1 MNSKQK
7 FADFGRNIVYVK
19 EIETTDLPQDLQA
32 EAGDLETVFSVHNAD
47 GEQLALVANRS
58 LAFHLAREHKMV
70 PVTVH

>member
-1 MNSKQK
+1 MNIKQK
-7 FADFGRNIVYVK
+7 FAELGSNIVYVK
-19 EIETTDLPQDLQA
+19 EIETTDLPADLQA
-32 EAGDLETVFSVHNAD
+32 EAGDLETIFSVHNAD

>member
-1 MNSKQK
+1 MNSKLD

-19 EIETTDLPQDLQA
+19 EVETTTLPQDLQA
-32 EAGDLETVFSVHNAD
+32 EAGDLETVFSVHNAK
-47 GEQLALVANRS
+47 GEQLALVADRA